1 MVVLL
6 FDLFEL
12 FGILYYMNIEF
23 VDWIVNG
30 LYM

>member
-12 FGILYYMNIEF
+12 FGIYYMNIEF